1 MLKTIKLLLGML
13 FISTLTACGNDKT
26 VNVEM
31 VTDAGAMQF
40 ELYEGKAPITVSNF
54 LRYVDAGHY
63 DGASFYRVVR
73 QDNQVQNSVKI
84 EVIQGGLGMDNKT
97 KYFPAIPH
105 ETTEQTEVHH
115 VAGAISMGRLEPGT
129 ADSEFFITVTSQPEL
144 DFGGQRYPDGQGFAA
159 FGKIT
164 AGLEVVQQIQS
175 LPTDMPKEGKALE
188 YTSGQLLLEP
198 VRIISVKRLN

>member
-1 MLKTIKLLLGML
+1 MLNRTKLLLSML
-13 FISTLTACGNDKT
+13 FLGVLTACGSDKT
-26 VNVEM
+26 VNIEM
-31 VTDAGAMQF
+31 LTDAGAIQF
-40 ELYEGKAPITVSNF
+40 ELYEEKAPITVGNF
-54 LRYVDAGHY
+54 LRYVDAGYY

-73 QDNQVQNSVKI
+73 QDNQMQNAVKI
-84 EVIQGGLGMDNKT
+84 DVIQGGLGMDNST

-105 ETTEQTEVHH
+105 ETTEQTGVKH
-115 VAGAISMGRLEPGT
+115 VVGAISMGRLEPGT

-144 DFGGQRYPDGQGFAA
+144 DFGGKRYPDGQGFAA

-164 AGLEVVQQIQS
+164 QGLGVVQKIQM

-198 VRIISVKRLN
+198 VRILSVKRLN